1 MNLESII
8 EKRGQHCA
16 EELRLA
22 RRLILDSHLGIKES
36 VKYGLPFFSLKR
48 IMAYMDVQKG
58 KPLVAFMNGT
68 KFGELSKELDFTG
81 RKRVG
86 HFFLDDLDEKKH
98 EVLCALIDVAVE
110 YDLES
115 F

>member
-16 EELRLA
+16 EELRLS
-22 RRLILDSHLGIKES
+22 RKLILDSHPAIKES

-86 HFFLDDLDEKKH
+86 HFFLTDLDDERYAI
-98 EVLCALIDVAVE
+98 LCSLIDVAVE
-110 YDLES
+110 YDLEN

>member
-1 MNLESII
+1 MNLESVI

-16 EELRLA
+16 EELRFT
-22 RRLILDSHLGIKES
+22 RKLILDSHLGIKES

-48 IMAYMDVQKG
+48 ILAYMDVQNE

-86 HFFLDDLDEKKH
+86 HFFLNDLDDKRH
-98 EVLCALIDVAVE
+98 ELLCALIDTAIE
-110 YDLES
+110 YDLEN

>member
-1 MNLESII
+1 MNLESVI

-16 EELRLA
+16 EELRFT
-22 RRLILDSHLGIKES
+22 RRLILDSHPAITES
-36 VKYGLPFFSLKR
+36 VKYGLPFFSIKR

-86 HFFLDDLDEKKH
+86 HFFLTDLDDQRH
-98 EVLCALIDVAVE
+98 EILCALIDAAVE
-110 YDLES
+110 YDLEN

>member
-1 MNLESII
+1 MNLESVI
-8 EKRGQHCA
+8 EKRGEHCA
-16 EELRLA
+16 EELRFT
-22 RRLILDSHLGIKES
+22 RKLILDSHLGIKES

-48 IMAYMDVQKG
+48 ILAYMDVQKG
-58 KPLVAFMNGT
+58 MPLVAFMNGT

-86 HFFLDDLDEKKH
+86 HFFLNDLDDKRH
-98 EVLCALIDVAVE
+98 EILCALIDVAIE
-110 YDLES
+110 YDLEN

>member
-1 MNLESII
+1 MNLEVII
-8 EKRGQHCA
+8 EKRGEHCA
-16 EELRLA
+16 EELRFTRNLVLA
-22 RRLILDSHLGIKES
+22 SHLGIKES

-58 KPLVAFMNGT
+58 KPIIAFMNGT
-68 KFGELSKELDFTG
+68 QFGELSSELDFTG

-86 HFFLDDLDEKKH
+86 HFSLEGLDETRH
-98 EVLCALIDVAVE
+98 ELLCALIDVAVA
-110 YDLES
+110 YDLEK

>member
-1 MNLESII
+1 MNLESVI

-16 EELRLA
+16 EELRFT
-22 RRLILDSHLGIKES
+22 RRLILDAHPAITES
-36 VKYGLPFFSLKR
+36 VKYGLPFFSIKR

-68 KFGELSKELDFTG
+68 QFGELSQELDFTG

-86 HFFLDDLDEKKH
+86 HFFLTDLDDKKH
-98 EVLCALIDVAVE
+98 EILCALIDAAVQ
-110 YDLES
+110 YDLEN

>member
-1 MNLESII
+1 MNLEIII
-8 EKRGQHCA
+8 ERRGQHCA
-16 EELRLA
+16 EELRFV
-22 RRLILDSHLGIKES
+22 RNLILSSHLGISES

-48 IMAYMDVQKG
+48 ILAYMDVQKG

-68 KFGELSKELDFTG
+68 QFGELTKELDFTG

-86 HFFLDDLDEKKH
+86 HFSLEGLDHKRH
-98 EVLCALIDVAVE
+98 EILCALIDVAIK
-110 YDLES
+110 YDLEH

>member
-1 MNLESII
+1 MNLEFVI

-16 EELRLA
+16 EELRFT
-22 RRLILDSHLGIKES
+22 RNLILDSHLGITES

-48 IMAYMDVQKG
+48 ILAYMDVQKG
-58 KPLVAFMNGT
+58 KPIVAFMNGT
-68 KFGELSKELDFTG
+68 TFGELSNELDFTG

-86 HFFLDDLDEKKH
+86 HFSLVDLDDKRNEI
-98 EVLCALIDVAVE
+98 LCALIDVAVE
-110 YDLES
+110 YDLEN

>member
-1 MNLESII
+1 MNLEFII
-8 EKRGQHCA
+8 EKRGQHCG
-16 EELRLA
+16 EELRFA
-22 RRLILDSHLGIKES
+22 RQLLLDSHLGIKES

-48 IMAYMDVQKG
+48 ILAYMDVQNG

-68 KFGELSKELDFTG
+68 QFGELSKELDFTG

-86 HFFLDDLDEKKH
+86 HFFLTDLDDKKH
-98 EVLCALIDVAVE
+98 EILCALIDVAVE
-110 YDLES
+110 YDLER

>member
-16 EELRLA
+16 EELRFTRNLV
-22 RRLILDSHLGIKES
+22 LDSHLGITES

-48 IMAYMDVQKG
+48 ILAYMDVQKG
-58 KPLVAFMNGT
+58 KPILAFMNGT
-68 KFGELSKELDFTG
+68 KLGELSKELDFTK
-81 RKRVG
+81 RTRVG
-86 HFFLDDLDEKKH
+86 HFSLVDLDDKRH
-98 EVLCALIDVAVE
+98 EILCALIDVAVE
-110 YDLES
+110 YDLEN